1 MGFYDLLIKDPTR
14 NPTQQKRKKIERK
27 TGSKD
32 QTTNSTGHFRHQD
45 LGNNNTLQF
54 KHHFPIPLKKDLTP
68 TQHNTTQ
75 NCNFFHFQ
83 IPLKPY
89 FIPHENPPFSLIH
102 TFIFCG
108 VYRLG

>member
-1 MGFYDLLIKDPTR
+1 MGFYDPLIKDPTR
-14 NPTQQKRKKIERK
+14 NPTQQKRKKRERK

-32 QTTNSTGHFRHQD
+32 QTKNSTGHFRHQD

-75 NCNFFHFQ
+75 HNAKLQ
-83 IPLKPY
+83 LL
-89 FIPHENPPFSLIH
+89 SLSDSPE
-102 TFIFCG
+102 TLF
-108 VYRLG
+108 YSP

>member
-14 NPTQQKRKKIERK
+14 NPTQQKRKKRERK

-32 QTTNSTGHFRHQD
+32 QTANSTGHFRHQD

-68 TQHNTTQ
+68 TLHNTTQ
-75 NCNFFHFQ
+75 HNAKLQ
-83 IPLKPY
+83 LL
-89 FIPHENPPFSLIH
+89 SLSDSPE
-102 TFIFCG
+102 TLF
-108 VYRLG
+108 YSP